1 MFEALIIATP
11 ILCVIFYTIYIYNYS
26 LELNQKVLEQKNNLR
41 AYEQRAKKIFA
52 GIIEQLNISGVYEEN
67 LLLNITNR
75 REGSEFSIDDAKST
89 VTKALARLEAYP
101 NINTISM
108 RKEFQV
114 QIAEIE
120 DKLQRLIVTY
130 NNSAKDYNSFV
141 LSFPASIFC
150 KMLGITSAEYLNSIA

>member
-1 MFEALIIATP
+1 MFEVLIIASP
-11 ILCVIFYTIYIYNYS
+11 ILCLIFYTIYVYNYS
-26 LELNQKVLEQKNNLR
+26 LELNQKVLEHKNNLQ
-41 AYEQRAKKIFA
+41 AYEQRAQKIFG
-52 GIIEQLNISGVYEEN
+52 GIIEQLNISGAYEEN

-75 REGSEFSIDDAKST
+75 REGTEFSIDDAKST

-108 RKEFQV
+108 RKEFQN

-120 DKLQRLIVTY
+120 DKLQRLIVAY

-150 KMLGITSAEYLNSIA
+150 KMVGIVSAEYLSSIA